1 MANTFFGLSI
11 GKSGLYAYQAA
22 INTAAHNSSNVHTE
36 GYTRQQV
43 KRSASDPI
51 SMAGSYGMAG
61 SGVNADAIVQ
71 IRDKYFDE
79 KFWSNK
85 TVYGNYN
92 AKSYYMS
99 SIENYFA
106 ETKTEGLTASFDSFF
121 DGLSGLK
128 GDVSDPTKRTGVIE
142 ASQTFTQYVNYIA
155 NGLSVIQ
162 EELNFEIKNTADQIN
177 SIAEEIASLTKQ
189 INTIEVRGEMAN
201 DLRDARNLL
210 IDELSGLANV
220 SVEETVV
227 GDGIGV
233 NQYVVRLDG
242 KIMVDTYNYNTLKV
256 IPNETKVNQDD
267 TDGLYSLQWSNGQNF
282 NSTSPTLGGKLQAL
296 FEVRDGNNNS
306 TFNGK
311 ATGTAGG
318 NTVTIT
324 GSNINNL
331 MQLNIP
337 EEKGLISIDN
347 REYEYTSFD
356 ITLGADGKYTYTFHL
371 KDALKESTT
380 ADSTAKI
387 GDNVN
392 YKGIPYYM
400 SRLNEFVRTFAKSFN
415 DIHKAGKDAYDNLQ
429 NLEYFTGINSGQGND
444 YCFDDW
450 GVGETISSGVDVT
463 DTETKVNMTYIKGSY
478 YNITASNFSV
488 NKALLDDP
496 KLMACALSD
505 ADTDSGAEDAANLDK
520 LLGLRSDSSMFKQGT
535 PAAFLQTF
543 TGEIGVDTKAAKTFE
558 KSQLSILQSIDRQRM
573 SVSGVDS
580 DDEAMDLAKF
590 KNAYDL
596 CSKVISIMNEIY
608 SKLINETGV

>member
-22 INTAAHNSSNVHTE
+22 INTAAHNSSNVNTE
-36 GYTRQQV
+36 GYSRQEV

-51 SMAGSYGMAG
+51 SMIGSYGMAG
-61 SGVNADAIVQ
+61 SGVNANAIVQ

-79 KFWSNK
+79 KFWGNK

-92 AKSYYMS
+92 AKSYYMQ

-121 DGLSGLK
+121 DNLSGLK
-128 GDVSDPTKRTGVIE
+128 GDVSDINKRTGVVE
-142 ASQTFTQYVNYIA
+142 SSQTFAQYINYIA
-155 NGLSVIQ
+155 NGLARVQ
-162 EELNFEIKNTADQIN
+162 EELNFEVKSTVDQIN

-189 INTIEVRGEMAN
+189 INTIEVGGEMAN

-210 IDELSGLANV
+210 IDELSGLA
-220 SVEETVV
+220 SVKVTETPV

-233 NQYVVRLDG
+233 NQYEVRLDG
-242 KIMVDTYNYNTLKV
+242 QLLVDTYNFNTLNV
-256 IPNETKVNQDD
+256 VPSETKVNQDD
-267 TDGLYSLQWSNGQNF
+267 TDGLYTLQWSNGQKF
-282 NSTSPTLGGKLQAL
+282 SSTSPTLGGKLQAL
-296 FEVRDGNNNS
+296 FDVRDGNNNS

-311 ATGTAGG
+311 PTGTAGA

-324 GSNINNL
+324 DSNINSL
-331 MQLNIP
+331 MKLNIP
-337 EEKGLISIDN
+337 GEDGVITIDN
-347 REYEYTSFD
+347 RQYEYSSFD
-356 ITLGADGKYTYTFHL
+356 VTLGADGKYTYTFHL
-371 KDALKESTT
+371 KDTLKENTT
-380 ADSTAKI
+380 ANSTAQV
-387 GDNVN
+387 GDKVN

-415 DIHKAGKDAYDNLQ
+415 DIHKAGKDGNDDLLD
-429 NLEYFTGINSGQGND
+429 LEYFTGVNSAQGND
-444 YCFDDW
+444 YCYDDW
-450 GVGETISSGVDVT
+450 GVGDTISSKVDVT
-463 DTETKVNMTYIKGSY
+463 DTVNKADKTYVKGNY
-478 YNITASNFSV
+478 YNMTASNFSV
-488 NKALLDDP
+488 NKAILEDPTLL
-496 KLMACALSD
+496 ACALSD

-543 TGEIGVDTKAAKTFE
+543 TGEIGVDTKAASTFE
-558 KSQLSILQSIDRQRM
+558 KSQLSILKSIDRQRM
-573 SVSGVDS
+573 SISGVDS
-580 DDEAMDLAKF
+580 DEEAMDLAKF

-608 SKLINETGV
+608 NKLINETGV